1 MKKFVYIIC
10 SLLAGVVFT
19 SCEKDEIGGTATESM
34 AGDWYVIVDCID
46 ENGDV
51 AIEDFNEGRFHVF
64 TYNSADNTAN
74 KLFVDDQ
81 LNLLGMKALTV
92 CDQGLTKD
100 TLQKEMNLYY
110 MSFATPDT
118 VDNVTSHSQNVSD
131 RVIVT
136 DGKIFKN
143 GGHQNNG
150 SLADSISFYF
160 EYTEDAY
167 AATYNY
173 KKYHVH
179 GIRYSGLVEND

>member
-81 LNLLGMKALTV
+81 LNLLGMKALTI
-92 CDQGLTKD
+92 CDQNNMT
-100 TLQKEMNLYY
+100 
-110 MSFATPDT
+110 FATPDT
-118 VDNVTSHSQNVSD
+118 VDNVTSHSQYVSD

-136 DGKIFKN
+136 DGKIIKN
-143 GGHQNNG
+143 KGHQNNG

-167 AATYNY
+167 AAAYNY

>member
-51 AIEDFNEGRFHVF
+51 AIEDFNDGRFHVF

-81 LNLLGMKALTV
+81 LNLLGMKALTI
-92 CDQGLTKD
+92 CDQNNMT
-100 TLQKEMNLYY
+100 
-110 MSFATPDT
+110 FATPDT
-118 VDNVTSHSQNVSD
+118 VDNVTSHSQYVSD

-136 DGKIFKN
+136 DGKIIKN
-143 GGHQNNG
+143 KGHQNNG
-150 SLADSISFYF
+150 SLTDSISFYF

-167 AATYNY
+167 AAAYNY